1 MEKNTGIPVHRYYD
15 GRKVRRL
22 APMAQKNEHRAV
34 KGLRRT
40 AAFMGFLSLVLLVA
54 FVATAME

>member
-1 MEKNTGIPVHRYYD
+1 MERDTGVPVHRYYD
-15 GRKVRRL
+15 GRRVKKL
-22 APMAQKNEHRAV
+22 EPMARKNESQAV
-34 KGLRRT
+34 KGLRRR